1 MDILSIKVKQAKKLQ
16 NRCINTHTIFI
27 NFLLKLLDIMCSQHF
42 CNHFPKKVTE
52 HSFSAIIKVLPQS
65 LLLLEEIKIKIKKE
79 LANEASAC

>member
-1 MDILSIKVKQAKKLQ
+1 
-16 NRCINTHTIFI
+16 
-27 NFLLKLLDIMCSQHF
+27 MCSQHF

-79 LANEASAC
+79 LANETSAC